1 MLLRYLVEES
11 VDDTFH
17 KDFLLTY
24 RTFLKDPM
32 PLTDK
37 LKEAWQTGLP
47 DQRERVKVTGVF
59 CKAKRADCFLSLQ
72 IVKIVLNWVTE
83 HFPDFEDDD
92 RMTQFLDWFEERL
105 KEDVSCD
112 FFM

>member
-47 DQRERVKVTGVF
+47 DQRERVKVMGDFWNGRISV
-59 CKAKRADCFLSLQ
+59 LSVLQ

-83 HFPDFEDDD
+83 HFPDFEEDD
-92 RMTQFLDWFEERL
+92 RMTKFLDWFEERL
-105 KEDVSCD
+105 LEDVSCG

>member
-32 PLTDK
+32 LLTDK

-47 DQRERVKVTGVF
+47 DQRERVKVIDASVRVRDLTVV
-59 CKAKRADCFLSLQ
+59 CMQ
-72 IVKIVLNWVTE
+72 IVKIVLNWVSE
-83 HFPDFEDDD
+83 HFPDFEEDD
-92 RMTQFLDWFEERL
+92 RMTKFLDWFEERL
-105 KEDVSCD
+105 IEDVSYY